1 MGCAEMGNVDQ
12 ALLEPV
18 AVERLATGAA
28 HDAGRPLR
36 RQLFAGFPHGIFPR
50 RPVVLI
56 SPFLKINLGPP
67 RQEDAPS
74 GLEVGARLVEGRRRA
89 ARAVT
94 DCPRGNRS
102 RP

>member
-1 MGCAEMGNVDQ
+1 MGNVDQ

-36 RQLFAGFPHGIFPR
+36 RQPFAGFPHAIFPR

-56 SPFLKINLGPP
+56 SPFLKIGLGAV
-67 RQEDAPS
+67 RQEHAASPPVRAGGLCLPS
-74 GLEVGARLVEGRRRA
+74 AANRRSTA
-89 ARAVT
+89 AIVIA
-94 DCPRGNRS
+94 
-102 RP
+102 